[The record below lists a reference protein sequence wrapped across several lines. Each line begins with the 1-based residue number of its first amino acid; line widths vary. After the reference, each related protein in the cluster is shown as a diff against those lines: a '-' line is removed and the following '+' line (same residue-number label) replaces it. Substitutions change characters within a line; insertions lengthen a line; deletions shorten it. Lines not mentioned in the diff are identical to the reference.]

1 MGGDKLCKRDDMCLG
16 LKQEQVPDADDE
28 EKRTF

>member
-16 LKQEQVPDADDE
+16 LKQEQVPDADE